1 MRRTLICLL
10 LAISSTK
17 ADVLFRDHQEGD
29 GFRFESERKDVQA
42 TVTHQEVVELAL
54 YWAMKFYRDRSL
66 EVIGL
71 RFETD
76 PLRFWLVTLKKLGAN
91 ETFYAVALPDGTI
104 VEPRGEK
111 LFFFRVQLAVGA
123 GWEP

>member
-17 ADVLFRDHQEGD
+17 GDVLFRDQEGGH

-42 TVTHQEVVELAL
+42 TVTRLEVVELAL

-66 EVIGL
+66 EVVGL
-71 RFETD
+71 RFEND
-76 PLRFWLVTLKKLGAN
+76 PLRFWLVTFKKLGTD
-91 ETFYAVALPDGTI
+91 EVFYAVTLPDGTI
-104 VEPRGEK
+104 VEP
-111 LFFFRVQLAVGA
+111 
-123 GWEP
+123 